1 MYNSAVVYS
10 DVSDHLPIA
19 VHIKM
24 SAPKFKQD
32 SFAQRRFFDN
42 SSIDKFNRLLANVD
56 WDVLLNDNV
65 NASDGYDKFSS
76 VYIDIFNNCFPE
88 RIPKMSHRLTPR
100 HEWMTKGL
108 MK

>member
-1 MYNSAVVYS
+1 MPTRISVTSATLIDHIFFNCVKYMYNSAVVYS

-32 SFAQRRFFDN
+32 GFAQRRFFDN

-56 WDVLLNDNV
+56 WDVSLN
-65 NASDGYDKFSS
+65 
-76 VYIDIFNNCFPE
+76 
-88 RIPKMSHRLTPR
+88 
-100 HEWMTKGL
+100 
-108 MK
+108 